1 MKTGYRVAALALALV
16 MAAPL
21 ALADKKNDERKSP
34 DAAAQQANQ
43 QYVIGPADVLGISV
57 WREAELSGQVQ
68 VRPDGKISLPLLND
82 VQASGLTA
90 EQLATE
96 LTTRLKKFVEE
107 PRVTVSVIQ
116 INSKKIFIVGEV
128 ARAGAMPLTSGM
140 TILQALAQAGGF
152 SEFADTKKIYVM
164 RSEKGQIVK
173 YPVNY
178 KNLLKGRSSEQNFM
192 LMAGDTIV
200 VP

>member
-1 MKTGYRVAALALALV
+1 MKNRIAWLALALMV
-16 MAAPL
+16 AAPF
-21 ALADKKNDERKSP
+21 AAGDKKKDEQKKPVAGAPS
-34 DAAAQQANQ
+34 AAQPSDQ
-43 QYVIGPADVLGISV
+43 QYVIGPSDVLGINV
-57 WREAELSGQVQ
+57 WRETDLSGQVQ
-68 VRPDGKISLPLLND
+68 VRPDGKISMPLLND
-82 VQASGLTA
+82 VQAAGLTS
-90 EQLATE
+90 EQLSADI
-96 LTTRLKKFVEE
+96 TTRLKKFLEE

-128 ARAGAMPLTSGM
+128 SRTGAVPLTPGM

-152 SEFADTKKIYVM
+152 SEFANTGKIYVM
-164 RSEKGQIVK
+164 RTENGQTVK

-178 KNLLKGRSSEQNFM
+178 KNLLKGRDQNFM

>member
-1 MKTGYRVAALALALV
+1 MKIKSIAALAL
-16 MAAPL
+16 MAVLPL
-21 ALADKKNDERKSP
+21 AFADKKKDEQRKP
-34 DAAAQQANQ
+34 VTAANATAQQANA
-43 QYVIGPADVLGISV
+43 QYVIGATDILGINV
-57 WREAELSGQVQ
+57 WKEPELSGQVQ

-82 VQASGLTA
+82 VQAAGLTA
-90 EQLATE
+90 EQLSADLATK
-96 LTTRLKKFVEE
+96 LKKFLEE
-107 PRVTVSVIQ
+107 PRVTVALIQ

-128 ARAGAMPLTSGM
+128 TRAGAMTLTPGM

-152 SEFADTKKIYVM
+152 SEFANTKKIYVM
-164 RSEKGQIVK
+164 RTENGQVAK

-178 KNLLKGRSSEQNFM
+178 KNLLKGRGDPNFM